1 MDLIIFSYYYN
12 LLVLIMPLVDAVV
25 DINVLQ
31 ESLLLNV
38 DICYERYAL
47 NYDKVY
53 SWFLDA
59 DVTESGIFSV
69 VVAGSAVMLIDG
81 LMDLIK
87 GNAHH
92 YFLTKIATS
101 LTKNPSR
108 KKNLEGKLIKDFQEK
123 AHLEIE

>member
-1 MDLIIFSYYYN
+1 MKYLNKYRKFGLMQSSLI
-12 LLVLIMPLVDAVV
+12 LGTCTP
-25 DINVLQ
+25 
-31 ESLLLNV
+31 
-38 DICYERYAL
+38 YAL

-87 GNAHH
+87 GDAHH